1 MVLPAPRRPALP
13 RALARRVDRL
23 ARHAHAFHRWAHH
36 PLCQEYSG
44 EVFRFGRR
52 FRLCRGCTLAA
63 LGALSGAAL
72 GLTVPA
78 VRPGILAVLAALET
92 IPILLG
98 LSNLRLPKPLTRY
111 LPAALPPFLL
121 IQALR
126 HPGLQAWLL
135 AALVWT
141 AAGLWVRRY
150 RRRGPDRSPC
160 AACPERF
167 NEGTCRGFREIRTR
181 ERAFARLASR
191 WTRQGSGPMET

>member
-1 MVLPAPRRPALP
+1 MSPRPPLP

-23 ARHAHAFHRWAHH
+23 AAHAHAFHRWAHH
-36 PLCQEYSG
+36 PLCREYST

-63 LGALSGAAL
+63 LGGVSGAAL
-72 GLTVPA
+72 GLAGPIA
-78 VRPGILAVLAALET
+78 RPDLLAALAGLGI
-92 IPILLG
+92 IPTLLEWRG
-98 LSNLRLPKPLTRY
+98 LRLSKWLTRY
-111 LPAALPPFLL
+111 VPAALPPFLL

-126 HPGLQAWLL
+126 HPGPQTWLL

-160 AACPERF
+160 AACPERSK
-167 NEGTCRGFREIRTR
+167 EGTCRGFQEIRTR
-181 ERAFARLASR
+181 ERAFARLTSR
-191 WTRQGSGPMET
+191 WIRQGSGTMGA